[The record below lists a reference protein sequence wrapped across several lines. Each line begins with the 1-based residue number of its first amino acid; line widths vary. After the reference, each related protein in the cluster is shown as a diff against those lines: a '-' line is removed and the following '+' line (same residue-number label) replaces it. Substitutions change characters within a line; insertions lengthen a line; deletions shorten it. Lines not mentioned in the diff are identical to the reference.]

1 MFRSCLNLTNLTSM
15 IKELAYSQSVEDPH
29 VSLICKSN
37 DFGISD
43 GRASAFAKRDDQ
55 HVSFS
60 NRYSNRFAHS
70 VGPGVMGSSSLGI
83 NMTFL
88 DF

>member
-1 MFRSCLNLTNLTSM
+1 MFRSCLNLTNLTSF

-43 GRASAFAKRDDQ
+43 GRASAFVKPGDQHASFTFKFDEFDISDKRARRFAKR
-55 HVSFS
+55 
-60 NRYSNRFAHS
+60 
-70 VGPGVMGSSSLGI
+70 
-83 NMTFL
+83 
-88 DF
+88 